1 LRQVAQLA
9 AQQLVQ
15 IVQLAAKQL
24 VQAEQLAERVHSP
37 VQMAVLQQVQN
48 SELAQILELVEFH
61 PLVLQL
67 QVLQLLPKT
76 VLLVSMF

>member
-37 VQMAVLQQVQN
+37 VQMPVQN
-48 SELAQILELVEFH
+48 SELVQILELVVFH
-61 PLVLQL
+61 PLVHQK

-76 VLLVSMF
+76 VLLVSTF

>member
-1 LRQVAQLA
+1 LRQVVQLA
-9 AQQLVQ
+9 SKRLVQ
-15 IVQLAAKQL
+15 IERQV
-24 VQAEQLAERVHSP
+24 VRVHSP
-37 VQMAVLQQVQN
+37 VQMPVQQQVQN
-48 SELAQILELVEFH
+48 FGLVQILELVEFH